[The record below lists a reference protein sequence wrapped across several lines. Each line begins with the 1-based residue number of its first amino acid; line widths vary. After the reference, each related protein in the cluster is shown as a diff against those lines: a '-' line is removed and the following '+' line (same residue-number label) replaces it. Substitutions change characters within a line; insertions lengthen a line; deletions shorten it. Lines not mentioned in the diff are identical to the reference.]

1 MRKRIEI
8 RKCFLALLG
17 ILLIGVGVSFNAM
30 AKLGND
36 PVGIFYDGIRNAL
49 GLNQEQLGMASNL
62 VNIVLLV
69 FLFFAGRRYLNIG
82 MEYLNITSGIFEY
95 RLFLRQFLCYKVKNP
110 HWMLEMNILN
120 IVKCFTI
127 KREITIRLIQILS

>member
-69 FLFFAGRRYLNIG
+69 FLFFAGLHLLEPTKIVIDNYLSSSRALPLRAQTLGSQANI
-82 MEYLNITSGIFEY
+82 
-95 RLFLRQFLCYKVKNP
+95 
-110 HWMLEMNILN
+110 
-120 IVKCFTI
+120 
-127 KREITIRLIQILS
+127 

>member
-69 FLFFAGRRYLNIG
+69 FLFFAGFHLLEPTKIVIGNFLPSSRALPLRAQTLGSQANI
-82 MEYLNITSGIFEY
+82 
-95 RLFLRQFLCYKVKNP
+95 
-110 HWMLEMNILN
+110 
-120 IVKCFTI
+120 
-127 KREITIRLIQILS
+127 

>member
-95 RLFLRQFLCYKVKNP
+95 HLFLK
-110 HWMLEMNILN
+110 
-120 IVKCFTI
+120 
-127 KREITIRLIQILS
+127 